1 MATPWA
7 SVLATLRTNF
17 QYDGGDD
24 LASVKSFVKTD
35 ERHIV
40 IDDADGNPVDID
52 ESFKIQPE
60 VKRAKITPAP
70 EVEKKTVKVSRAVEV
85 DAKAY
90 TENKGPAIRC
100 DGAKSAYKAKIRDG
114 KAAFE
119 DVDTAEAFGAWA
131 RLQVAQ
137 ADRRTEYTQK
147 DNDLDI
153 IGKVMSGTVNA
164 SGGAL
169 IPTEFVPSLIYLTEQ
184 YGVAKKV
191 ANVTR
196 MGRDVQSF
204 PRLCS
209 IQAFAFAAQGGS
221 ISAGDPGLD
230 NVELTAKK
238 AGRITRVSSELLED
252 SAVSVAD
259 VIARQMSESY
269 AKLVDQCYIIGD
281 GTSTYGG
288 FSGLVSALPSGA
300 YIAQGTS
307 NTWATQV
314 VADFT
319 GLMGSVEN
327 VDSARLAFIC
337 SRQYYFQVMMK
348 LDVSA
353 SQFKELRTGNIG
365 NADGVFLGY
374 PVYFSQV
381 MPTATATS
389 QKCVYFGDFAGGSMI
404 GERRDMRIESS
415 DQRYWDTD
423 EVGWKATAR
432 FSVNVHGDG
441 KGSTYGPIVALK
453 TS

>member
-1 MATPWA
+1 MDTKWA
-7 SVLATLRTNF
+7 DVLSTLRKDY
-17 QYDGGDD
+17 QYDGGED
-24 LASVKSFVKTD
+24 LASVKSFVKTE
-35 ERHIV
+35 ERV
-40 IDDADGNPVDID
+40 IQLTDSEDKTIDLDAA
-52 ESFKIQPE
+52 FKNQPE

-70 EVEKKTVKVSRAVEV
+70 EVEKKTVKVSRAIEV

-100 DGAKSAYKAKIRDG
+100 DGEKSAYKAKIRDG

-131 RLQVAQ
+131 RIQIAQ
-137 ADRRTEYTQK
+137 ANRLSDYSQK

-153 IGKVMSGTVNA
+153 IGKVMTGTVNA

-169 IPTEFVPSLIYLTEQ
+169 VPTEFVPSLIYLTEQ

-196 MGRDVQSF
+196 MTRDVQSF

-209 IQAFAFAAQGGS
+209 IQSFAFAAQGGS

-238 AGRITRVSSELLED
+238 AGRITRVASELLED
-252 SAVSVAD
+252 AAVSVAD
-259 VIARQMSESY
+259 VVARQMAESY

-288 FSGLVSALPSGA
+288 FSGLVGALPSGA

-307 NTWATQV
+307 NTWSAQV
-314 VADFT
+314 VSDFT

-353 SQFKELRTGNIG
+353 SQFKDLRTGNIG

-404 GERRDMRIESS
+404 GERRDMRLESS

-423 EVGWKATAR
+423 EIGWKATAR
-432 FSVNVHGDG
+432 FAVDVHGDG